1 MPVNIERN
9 RKQRKTR
16 KKRTK
21 YAIFWGNPV
30 IGGNARANAG
40 AWKETVV
47 AAFCVSLSQG
57 LGWGVRAIWWELI
70 VEVVEALVGM

>member
-1 MPVNIERN
+1 M
-9 RKQRKTR
+9 
-16 KKRTK
+16 
-21 YAIFWGNPV
+21 

-57 LGWGVRAIWWELI
+57 LGWEGSCH
-70 VEVVEALVGM
+70 LVGIDCRSGRSSSGKVVLFYIMLPSGGNCF